1 MMVKKSSLSILKTVL
16 KLLITAVILYF
27 VFTKIEITAL
37 WDVLKEARILYL
49 FPAFLLFV
57 LSKWMASE
65 RLFLLLDSLSPAVTR
80 RSNLKLYLLGMFY
93 NLFLPGGIGGDGYK
107 IFLLH
112 RNYQIE
118 TKKAFWGIL
127 IDRFIGMA
135 SLVILAMV
143 FSSRMVIDFP
153 FKHWIL
159 LLIPLFWG
167 MYVLLLPKFF
177 SYFNS
182 VKHRILMYSFF
193 VQSAQI
199 LQVILIMA
207 ALGLHSSYAEYLVVF
222 LISGFVSILP
232 ITVGGVGA
240 RELTFLLGSQWLGL
254 NQEAAISISI
264 LFYIM
269 TALTSLAGFYFH
281 LRPGEIRLEQKK

>member
-1 MMVKKSSLSILKTVL
+1 MKKSALSIFKTVL

-27 VFTKIEITAL
+27 VFTKIEIDAL
-37 WDVLKEARILYL
+37 WNVLQEAKIIYL
-49 FPAFLLFV
+49 IPALLVFV

-65 RLFLLLDSLSPAVTR
+65 RLYLLLASLNPAVTR
-80 RSNLKLYLLGMFY
+80 HTNLKLYLLGMFY

-127 IDRFIGMA
+127 VDRFIGMA
-135 SLVILAMV
+135 SLFILAIV
-143 FSSRMVIDFP
+143 FSSMILVDFYS
-153 FKHWIL
+153 KHWIL
-159 LLIPLFWG
+159 FLIPLF
-167 MYVLLLPKFF
+167 LLLYVFLF
-177 SYFNS
+177 QRLFAYFKA
-182 VKHRILMYSFF
+182 VKYRILLYSFV

-199 LQVILIMA
+199 FQVLLIMA
-207 ALGLHSSYAEYLVVF
+207 ALGIHSSIPEYLVIF

-254 NQEAAISISI
+254 NQEAAVSVSI
-264 LFYIM
+264 LFYLM

-281 LRPGEIRLEQKK
+281 LRPGDIRLEQKK